1 MKNTLQVASTF
12 TCTPMEASL
21 RHALVD
27 VGFAGGLSFARFTQL
42 SEYLLASAPSSND
55 VLGTLVMLR
64 LEDWLRERLESTSY
78 DVANDF
84 WMRPDFRSRIEE
96 FVSQIAILSGLG
108 KPVWLLACPS
118 NGWISEQHKLGAL
131 CRTYTNLVVAR
142 VRDIPQVTVLGWPT
156 SMAAADFV
164 DRETDHEG
172 QVPFTQDGFNK
183 LGDILGGEIARQLA
197 RQDATSASTSSAG
210 SHGLADYL
218 TGLQVRVEL
227 VPAGSNHRE
236 QVHRIVRTAA
246 SFSLMGEKPN
256 ISDSEVDAMLE
267 SGSCMLINVSDRL
280 SEHGPSGIVIFRST
294 ADALV
299 VSAMALSCP
308 VLGKQVEFAV
318 LSALSRIAA
327 DCHLGRIVLEF
338 HPSRRNRPT
347 LAFLRSTADAET
359 EQRYVFPTEEA
370 EARINQATV
379 APGAWSLRVTTLE
392 SAG

>member
-12 TCTPMEASL
+12 TCTPIEASL
-21 RHALVD
+21 KHALVD
-27 VGFAGGLSFARFTQL
+27 AGFAGGLTFARFTQL

-78 DVANDF
+78 DVANDSL
-84 WMRPDFRSRIEE
+84 MRPDFRSRIEE

-118 NGWISEQHKLGAL
+118 NGWISEQHKLSAL

-142 VRDIPQVTVLGWPT
+142 VRDIPRVTVVGWPP

-164 DRETDHEG
+164 DREADHEG
-172 QVPFTQDGFNK
+172 QVPFTPDGFNK
-183 LGDILGGEIARQLA
+183 LGDILGGEIARQMA

-236 QVHRIVRTAA
+236 QVDRIVRTAA
-246 SFSLMGEKPN
+246 SFSLLGEKPN
-256 ISDSEVDAMLE
+256 ISESEVDAMLD
-267 SGSCMLINVSDRL
+267 SGSCMLVNVSDRL

-299 VSAMALSCP
+299 VTAMALSCP

-318 LSALSRIAA
+318 LSALSHIAA
-327 DCHLGRIVLEF
+327 ECHLARIVLEY
-338 HPSRRNRPT
+338 HPNRRNQPT
-347 LAFLRSTADAET
+347 LAFLTSTTDAET
-359 EQRYVFPTEEA
+359 EQRYVLPTDEA

-379 APGAWSLRVTTLE
+379 APGAWSLRVMALE